1 MRNPSFSKLYE
12 SCKMSSSGLTGGS
25 DAVLMENE
33 DSRPRSP
40 LSGGCRGQAFRGN
53 DIPVLHESCKL
64 FGRSVLMGMSLVAS
78 LVLGAPS
85 VSPAAPVQKIGVV
98 NLDKILHEYKRT
110 LVSDKKLE
118 EFYNTKQ
125 SERERLVSEIK
136 NLREEMVLLNEESR
150 RERQQQMEGKMKG
163 LADFDR
169 ESKDALQKA
178 RDQSVKEILDEVEE
192 VVSSFSKEQGFDLV
206 ISSRAVLYGVETL
219 DLTDPILTILNDR
232 YAKKSK

>member
-1 MRNPSFSKLYE
+1 
-12 SCKMSSSGLTGGS
+12 
-25 DAVLMENE
+25 
-33 DSRPRSP
+33 
-40 LSGGCRGQAFRGN
+40 
-53 DIPVLHESCKL
+53 
-64 FGRSVLMGMSLVAS
+64 MGVVVS

-85 VSPAAPVQKIGVV
+85 VSPADPAAPVQKIGIV

-118 EFYNTKQ
+118 EFYNAKQ
-125 SERERLVSEIK
+125 AERERLVSEVK
-136 NLREEMVLLNEESR
+136 NLREELVLLNEESR
-150 RERQQQMEGKMKG
+150 RERQQQVEGKMKG

-178 RDQSVKEILDEVEE
+178 RDQAIKEILDEVEE
-192 VVSSFSKEQGFDLV
+192 VVTSFSKEKGFDLV

-232 YAKKSK
+232 YTKKNK